1 MLEGNPEFTIGIGST
16 KGWYFD
22 IETFSTTLY
31 ITGKLYNRDVTD
43 HILDADVSWTRD
55 TGNVSEDNAWAVKR
69 AGAGKNLPL
78 TIDDLG
84 PNYTNMRVCT
94 FKAQAFEVA
103 ENFVTF

>member
-1 MLEGNPEFTIGIGST
+1 M
-16 KGWYFD
+16 
-22 IETFSTTLY
+22 
-31 ITGKLYNRDVTD
+31 TD

-84 PNYTNMRVCT
+84 PNYTNMRGRT
-94 FKAQAFEVA
+94 FKAQALLRDGQQFEVA